1 MSSTRKNKINSLIT
15 VIGIIFLSIVIALI
29 SYDILFGT
37 YSINSNN
44 KISNVVISK
53 ENIPVLFHDYRL
65 NPDLVKDS
73 SGNWITDKNMKLKD
87 LTYEE
92 ISKYTIES
100 VKPDTKYA
108 KRFVQTFPLHL

>member
-1 MSSTRKNKINSLIT
+1 MSSTQKNKINSLIT

-53 ENIPVLFHDYRL
+53 EKEQTKINNENTGLLEKI
-65 NPDLVKDS
+65 DS
-73 SGNWITDKNMKLKD
+73 IKNDESYVENMAR
-87 LTYEE
+87 EE
-92 ISKYTIES
+92 FGLIKEGEEYFEIE
-100 VKPDTKYA
+100 PE
-108 KRFVQTFPLHL
+108 

>member
-15 VIGIIFLSIVIALI
+15 VIGIIFLLIIIALI

-53 ENIPVLFHDYRL
+53 EKELTKINNENTELI
-65 NPDLVKDS
+65 KKIDS
-73 SGNWITDKNMKLKD
+73 IKNDESYVENVAREEFGLIKEGEEY
-87 LTYEE
+87 YE
-92 ISKYTIES
+92 IE
-100 VKPDTKYA
+100 P
-108 KRFVQTFPLHL
+108 Q